1 MCLSPTR
8 ISKTGGKARTPARR
22 TSTVIDLTGWSL
34 RNSHQQT
41 NEMMA
46 SMTPVA
52 RHQSCAF
59 LIGVCPQVAQS
70 GRRDIDRRCHSYLAL
85 AGQATQFTLY
95 SCEQRVRNHS
105 CFSGSIHGS
114 YCQIDHLGTE
124 RSDPMTLPSDIGGSL
139 SWVELCTD
147 SRLASSGIP
156 ISGFLRRPSRR
167 TLRV

>member
-1 MCLSPTR
+1 MFVANPNIKNGRKS
-8 ISKTGGKARTPARR
+8 AN
-22 TSTVIDLTGWSL
+22 TSTKNVNGDRPDRLELAKLPSADE
-34 RNSHQQT
+34 RNDGLDDSCC
-41 NEMMA
+41 
-46 SMTPVA
+46 SSPVM
-52 RHQSCAF
+52 R
-59 LIGVCPQVAQS
+59 VPPQVAQS

-114 YCQIDHLGTE
+114 YCQMDHIGTG